1 MSSNFRRL
9 RSSALMS
16 SKTVT
21 PTPVTKLIISF
32 TDDTTSTPRSLQ
44 SPPQPRNL
52 FQSTSTYNQILPYH
66 KDASKLSLQQL
77 KWYHKNDLCYFNNGL
92 DFINTVGNST
102 RSCCGWRNN
111 ILTFLFIGVFTLNIT
126 FIKARYCNKSAAKS
140 HTIIEN
146 KRFPT
151 KNAAFVASSHGHN
164 QYSCNRG
171 GNMNHQ
177 KPQAINIRRS
187 LIKVLQP
194 LESNE
199 YADNLA
205 NEMKDRASNET
216 PYTPEEIAGILKS
229 LSNVDPVYLK
239 SVVMSA
245 NKNLSE
251 RKSSINVES
260 LSEFLSRMAHLS
272 HKDWKRTGKNAE
284 VLHQILLNS
293 DYKQTGIDSND
304 VFRTIFDRVLREGN
318 WDGALEFS
326 QKRKVVTITISHGW
340 CL

>member
-1 MSSNFRRL
+1 
-9 RSSALMS
+9 
-16 SKTVT
+16 
-21 PTPVTKLIISF
+21 
-32 TDDTTSTPRSLQ
+32 
-44 SPPQPRNL
+44 
-52 FQSTSTYNQILPYH
+52 
-66 KDASKLSLQQL
+66 
-77 KWYHKNDLCYFNNGL
+77 
-92 DFINTVGNST
+92 
-102 RSCCGWRNN
+102 
-111 ILTFLFIGVFTLNIT
+111 
-126 FIKARYCNKSAAKS
+126 
-140 HTIIEN
+140 
-146 KRFPT
+146 
-151 KNAAFVASSHGHN
+151 
-164 QYSCNRG
+164 
-171 GNMNHQ
+171 MNHQ